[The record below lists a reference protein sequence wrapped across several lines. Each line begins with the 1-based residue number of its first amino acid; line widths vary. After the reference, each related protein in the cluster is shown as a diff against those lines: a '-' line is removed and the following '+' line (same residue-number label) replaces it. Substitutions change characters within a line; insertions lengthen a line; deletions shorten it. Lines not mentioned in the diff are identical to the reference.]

1 MRLVNETGQ
10 QVGYWIQNA
19 NNSEC
24 GNIDVD
30 GYVDL
35 PEWDNQQN
43 VSVGFNTPGANTAF
57 TMVCDSTGTG
67 QQVEMAVVAELG
79 DAAAGAGAKG
89 TK

>member
-10 QVGYWIQNA
+10 QVSYWITNA

-35 PEWDNQQN
+35 PEWDNQSA
-43 VSVGFNTPGANTAF
+43 VSVGFDTVGTKQTSF
-57 TMVCDSTGTG
+57 TVNCTDTGID
-67 QQVEMAVVAELG
+67 QQVEMALVAEAG
-79 DAAAGAGAKG
+79 DANS
-89 TK
+89 